1 MIGLVINCH
10 HLHIYWQFIEAKFGL
25 EILCV
30 CLYLSFVG
38 VSFQMQERA
47 IRSGVHILVAT
58 PGRALDHISRGT
70 IDLSNVKHV
79 VLDEGDTMLE
89 MGFQKDVETIIMNVK
104 APGEEARKK
113 ATESLSSDNDRWD
126 IEDEDDDVKA
136 KSDRDV
142 QMLLFSAT
150 MPGWIC
156 KLTDKH
162 MVDPIFLDAVQ
173 EGDSRLAA
181 EISHFAVPLPPVG
194 DRFNSVVSC
203 IEDLIL
209 TKGLWKCAL
218 CSNYSSSSECDFFL
232 P

>member
-1 MIGLVINCH
+1 
-10 HLHIYWQFIEAKFGL
+10 
-25 EILCV
+25 
-30 CLYLSFVG
+30 
-38 VSFQMQERA
+38 MQERA

-162 MVDPIFLDAVQ
+162 MIDPIFLDAVQ

-209 TKGLWKCAL
+209 TKGLTKSAHCVYH
-218 CSNYSSSSECDFFL
+218 SDFFAHYNSFFQISISISFTSFFQISTRRFL
-232 P
+232 KTQHSY

>member
-1 MIGLVINCH
+1 
-10 HLHIYWQFIEAKFGL
+10 
-25 EILCV
+25 
-30 CLYLSFVG
+30 
-38 VSFQMQERA
+38 MQERA

-70 IDLSNVKHV
+70 INLSNVKHV

-113 ATESLSSDNDRWD
+113 ATASLSDDNDRWAVD
-126 IEDEDDDVKA
+126 DDDVVA

-150 MPGWIC
+150 MPGWIS

-162 MVDPIFLDAVQ
+162 MIDPIFMDAVQ

-181 EISHFAVPLPPVG
+181 EITHFAVPLPPVG
-194 DRFNSVVSC
+194 DRFSSVVSC

-209 TKGLWKCAL
+209 TKGKR
-218 CSNYSSSSECDFFL
+218 
-232 P
+232 

>member
-1 MIGLVINCH
+1 
-10 HLHIYWQFIEAKFGL
+10 
-25 EILCV
+25 
-30 CLYLSFVG
+30 
-38 VSFQMQERA
+38 MQERA

-113 ATESLSSDNDRWD
+113 ATASLSDDNDRWAID
-126 IEDEDDDVKA
+126 NDDDDFKRT

-150 MPGWIC
+150 MPGWIS

-162 MVDPIFLDAVQ
+162 MIEPIFMDAVQ

-181 EISHFAVPLPPVG
+181 EITHFAVPLPPVG
-194 DRFNSVVSC
+194 DRFSSVVSC

-209 TKGLWKCAL
+209 TKGTPIPF
-218 CSNYSSSSECDFFL
+218 DFFVFL
-232 P
+232 LFVLYHQHFNTHYFYDIF

>member
-1 MIGLVINCH
+1 
-10 HLHIYWQFIEAKFGL
+10 
-25 EILCV
+25 
-30 CLYLSFVG
+30 
-38 VSFQMQERA
+38 
-47 IRSGVHILVAT
+47 
-58 PGRALDHISRGT
+58 
-70 IDLSNVKHV
+70 
-79 VLDEGDTMLE
+79 MLE

-113 ATESLSSDNDRWD
+113 ATESLSADNDRWAID
-126 IEDEDDDVKA
+126 DDEDAPVKG

-162 MVDPIFLDAVQ
+162 MIDPIFLDAVQ

-181 EISHFAVPLPPVG
+181 EITHFAVPLPPVG
-194 DRFNSVVSC
+194 DRFSSVVSC

-209 TKGLWKCAL
+209 TKGTKGTNLSQVLSFICTYFYLRKRNL
-218 CSNYSSSSECDFFL
+218 SKDG
-232 P
+232 PIDR

>member
-1 MIGLVINCH
+1 MPHINDTS
-10 HLHIYWQFIEAKFGL
+10 ITA
-25 EILCV
+25 
-30 CLYLSFVG
+30 LSFITVPLLIYFCEG
-38 VSFQMQERA
+38 VSFPMQERA

-70 IDLSNVKHV
+70 INLSNVKHV

-113 ATESLSSDNDRWD
+113 ATASLSDDNDRWAV
-126 IEDEDDDVKA
+126 DDDDTVA

-150 MPGWIC
+150 MPGWIS

-162 MVDPIFLDAVQ
+162 MIDPIFMDAVQ

-181 EISHFAVPLPPVG
+181 EITHFAVPLPPVG
-194 DRFNSVVSC
+194 DRFSSVVSC

-209 TKGLWKCAL
+209 TKG
-218 CSNYSSSSECDFFL
+218 
-232 P
+232 

>member
-1 MIGLVINCH
+1 
-10 HLHIYWQFIEAKFGL
+10 
-25 EILCV
+25 
-30 CLYLSFVG
+30 
-38 VSFQMQERA
+38 
-47 IRSGVHILVAT
+47 
-58 PGRALDHISRGT
+58 
-70 IDLSNVKHV
+70 
-79 VLDEGDTMLE
+79 MLE

-113 ATESLSSDNDRWD
+113 ATASLSDDNDRWAID
-126 IEDEDDDVKA
+126 DEDDMPVKG

-162 MVDPIFLDAVQ
+162 MIDPIFLDAVQ

-181 EISHFAVPLPPVG
+181 EITHFAVPLPPVG
-194 DRFNSVVSC
+194 DRFSSVVSC

-209 TKGLWKCAL
+209 TKGTNRTKQNATEHDVQRTVFAICL
-218 CSNYSSSSECDFFL
+218 YSTTSYSIQFYACQS
-232 P
+232 

>member
-1 MIGLVINCH
+1 
-10 HLHIYWQFIEAKFGL
+10 
-25 EILCV
+25 
-30 CLYLSFVG
+30 
-38 VSFQMQERA
+38 MQERA

-113 ATESLSSDNDRWD
+113 ATESLSADNDRWD
-126 IEDEDDDVKA
+126 IDEDDDDSPVRA

-162 MVDPIFLDAVQ
+162 MIDPIFLDAVQ

-181 EISHFAVPLPPVG
+181 EITHFAVPLPPVG
-194 DRFNSVVSC
+194 DRFSSVVSC

-209 TKGLWKCAL
+209 TKGMTHHYHRYRSFYFAYKQICI
-218 CSNYSSSSECDFFL
+218 S
-232 P
+232 

>member
-1 MIGLVINCH
+1 
-10 HLHIYWQFIEAKFGL
+10 
-25 EILCV
+25 
-30 CLYLSFVG
+30 
-38 VSFQMQERA
+38 MQERA

-113 ATESLSSDNDRWD
+113 ATESLSADNDRWD
-126 IEDEDDDVKA
+126 IDEDDDDSPVRA

-162 MVDPIFLDAVQ
+162 MIDPIFLDAVQ

-181 EISHFAVPLPPVG
+181 EITHFAVPLPPVG
-194 DRFNSVVSC
+194 DRFSSVVSC

-209 TKGLWKCAL
+209 TKGMTHHYHRYRIFYFAYKQICF
-218 CSNYSSSSECDFFL
+218 S
-232 P
+232 

>member
-1 MIGLVINCH
+1 
-10 HLHIYWQFIEAKFGL
+10 
-25 EILCV
+25 
-30 CLYLSFVG
+30 
-38 VSFQMQERA
+38 
-47 IRSGVHILVAT
+47 
-58 PGRALDHISRGT
+58 
-70 IDLSNVKHV
+70 
-79 VLDEGDTMLE
+79 MLE

-113 ATESLSSDNDRWD
+113 ATESLSADNDRWAID
-126 IEDEDDDVKA
+126 DDEDTPVKA

-162 MVDPIFLDAVQ
+162 MIDPIFLDAVQ

-181 EISHFAVPLPPVG
+181 EITHFAVPLPPVG
-194 DRFNSVVSC
+194 DRFSSVVSC

-209 TKGLWKCAL
+209 TKGNQLINLSMAL
-218 CSNYSSSSECDFFL
+218 SLMLIFILVQHTISKRRDSRLDG
-232 P
+232 